1 MHVIDMPRPNA
12 TSLDKIIYIVI
23 IIKIKKINK
32 KLEKIIL
39 NKRIIINQI
48 IFSNEVELGL
58 VMSSTCNDLT
68 LFNIRYIFSIN
79 ILIEK
84 LINVYNL
91 NIYYIFILIE
101 YFQYILLL

>member
-39 NKRIIINQI
+39 NKRIIIN
-48 IFSNEVELGL
+48 
-58 VMSSTCNDLT
+58 
-68 LFNIRYIFSIN
+68 
-79 ILIEK
+79 
-84 LINVYNL
+84 
-91 NIYYIFILIE
+91 
-101 YFQYILLL
+101 